1 MICIEFN
8 KINLMSCEEG
18 MKKLIDS
25 GVKFDLIITSPPY
38 NIKDF
43 HANHLKYDNYRG
55 NDMNETKY
63 QEWQLQCLDL
73 MYQLLKDDG
82 SLWYNHKVRIS
93 KGKAI
98 HPLEWIFQTDFVLK
112 QEITWNQQKGANVD
126 KIRCFPFS
134 ERIYWLTK
142 NASVKLFNKISAK
155 DVWDIV
161 PKHTRKDFN
170 HPAVMAIEVVETIY
184 KLHED
189 IYADKDEILVLDP
202 FAGVGTSFIPIID
215 DSRYKY
221 IGFEIDGSY
230 IEEFEKRKIPMAT

>member
-1 MICIEFN
+1 MELN
-8 KINLMSCEEG
+8 KIYNMDCLEG
-18 MKKLIDS
+18 MQKLIDS

-55 NDMNETKY
+55 NDMNESKY
-63 QEWQLQCLDL
+63 QEWQLQCLDM
-73 MYQLLKDDG
+73 MYKLLKDDG

-98 HPLEWIFQTDFVLK
+98 HPLEWLFQTDFVLK

-142 NASVKLFNKISAK
+142 NPKVKLFNKISAK

-161 PKHTRKDFN
+161 PKHKRKDFN
-170 HPAVMAIEVVETIY
+170 HPAVMAIEVSETIY
-184 KLHED
+184 QLHED
-189 IYADKDEILVLDP
+189 VYKDNDEILVLDP

-221 IGFEIDGSY
+221 IGFEIDSDFIG
-230 IEEFEKRKIPMAT
+230 EFEKRKTS

>member
-1 MICIEFN
+1 MQR
-8 KINLMSCEEG
+8 
-18 MKKLIDS
+18 LIDK

-43 HANHLKYDNYRG
+43 HANHLRYDNYRG

-63 QEWQLQCLDL
+63 QEWQLQCLDM

-98 HPLEWIFQTDFVLK
+98 HPLEWLFQTDFILK
-112 QEITWNQQKGANVD
+112 QEIVWNQKKGANVD

-142 NASVKLFNKISAK
+142 NPKVKLFNKIGAK

-161 PKHTRKDFN
+161 PKHTRKTYN
-170 HPAVMAIEVVETIY
+170 HPAVMAIEVAETIY
-184 KLHED
+184 QLHED
-189 IYADKDEILVLDP
+189 VYEEQEEILVLDP
-202 FAGVGTSFIPIID
+202 FAGVGTSFMPIID
-215 DSRYKY
+215 DNRYKY
-221 IGFEIDGSY
+221 IGFDVDGNF
-230 IEEFEKRKIPMAT
+230 IEEFEIRKSKRLKMTTCKR